1 MILCSRGPLLLLV
14 HLLLLELDLLLKP
27 HLMRLRCPRY
37 PALAGLLHTL
47 RLHLGLCLRLTA
59 LLLLFGLLGKVVNLP
74 ITLDIEYLLLLLLLV
89 NEDSIW
95 VGENLPLARPGRGSQ
110 FTLLPGSLRSDHPAC
125 VRSAGLLR
133 HHLLLDGSCVG
144 GGYLTD

>member
-1 MILCSRGPLLLLV
+1 MILGSRGPLLLLV

-37 PALAGLLHTL
+37 PALAGLLEAL

-59 LLLLFGLLGKVVNLP
+59 LLVLFGLLGKVVNLP
-74 ITLDIEYLLLLLLLV
+74 ITLDIEHLLLLV
-89 NEDSIW
+89 NEDSVW
-95 VGENLPLARPGRGSQ
+95 VGEHLPLARPGRGSQ
-110 FTLLPGSLRSDHPAC
+110 FALLARSLRSDHPAC

-133 HHLLLDGSCVG
+133 HHLLLDGSCV
-144 GGYLTD
+144 